1 MKEGGENSAHDAL
14 CWPFRKGWRMV
25 NKDLAEY
32 WVSGEAWL
40 PIVKPNLAG
49 QVFTDHLIPMPVAD
63 RTLSWLYN
71 IGNKMELRYFTHSN
85 SKAKRQRRQKIRGE
99 GS

>member
-1 MKEGGENSAHDAL
+1 MPMMLFAGHSERVGGWSIRTQQNTGSE
-14 CWPFRKGWRMV
+14 
-25 NKDLAEY
+25 
-32 WVSGEAWL
+32 EAWP

-71 IGNKMELRYFTHSN
+71 SGNKMELRYFTHSN